1 MQPAEHGAPDSS
13 RDEPHGCQHHE
24 NQTDAGS
31 LAHAANPHF
40 VRLDL
45 ASIVHH
51 QDADRAELDLIGCL
65 VPALYLIHRSI
76 RRRFVVEHRKHDLLV
91 THLLTSLILGASTPA
106 ASPPSAGLRPSVW
119 RSRGIRAR
127 AGSPRC
133 RWAPCPRTYSMS
145 C

>member
-31 LAHAANPHF
+31 LARAASTHF

-65 VPALYLIHRSI
+65 VPALYLIHCSI
-76 RRRFVVEHRKHDLLV
+76 RCRFVVEHRKHDLLV
-91 THLLTSLILGASTPA
+91 THLLTSLIIGRASGGIAIERRTA
-106 ASPPSAGLRPSVW
+106 AFSLEEPPHPRE
-119 RSRGIRAR
+119 SRK
-127 AGSPRC
+127 S
-133 RWAPCPRTYSMS
+133 
-145 C
+145 